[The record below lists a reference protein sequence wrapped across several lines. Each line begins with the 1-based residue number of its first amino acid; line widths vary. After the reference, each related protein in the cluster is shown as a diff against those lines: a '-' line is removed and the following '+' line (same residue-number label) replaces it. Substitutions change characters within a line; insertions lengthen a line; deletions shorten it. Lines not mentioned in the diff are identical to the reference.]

1 LKSAVGTR
9 RNSKNS
15 NGKKWALIIAVMI
28 SFGISMHLNMTLAN
42 FFMLC
47 VDIYLNKI
55 MSMQA
60 VVTEELHKKLHTTY
74 KICMHVCDKCS
85 KFANKAFG
93 IMKVIG

>member
-1 LKSAVGTR
+1 
-9 RNSKNS
+9 
-15 NGKKWALIIAVMI
+15 
-28 SFGISMHLNMTLAN
+28 
-42 FFMLC
+42 MLC

-60 VVTEELHKKLHTTY
+60 VVTKGLHKELHTTH

-93 IMKVIG
+93 NNEGNWLSQGIQS